1 MRHRP
6 TQPVVAVGGVVVRDE
21 RVLLILRGQ
30 EPLKGHWSLPGGVV
44 ELGEALT
51 DAVVREVLEETGLRV
66 AVGPLIESLDRIER
80 DADGSIAFHYVILDY
95 LCAVTGG
102 VLECCSDAADA
113 RWASADD
120 LAGYRMTPQAEA
132 VARKG
137 LELSASGV

>member
-6 TQPVVAVGGVVVRDE
+6 TQPVVAVGGVVVHGD

-44 ELGEALT
+44 ELGETLT
-51 DAVVREVLEETGLRV
+51 DAVVREVLEETGLHV

-80 DADGSIAFHYVILDY
+80 EADGRIAFHYVILDY

-102 VLECCSDAADA
+102 VLECCSDAVEA
-113 RWASADD
+113 RWAAAGD
-120 LAGYRMTPQAEA
+120 LAAYAMTPAAEA

-137 LELSASGV
+137 LELSASAV